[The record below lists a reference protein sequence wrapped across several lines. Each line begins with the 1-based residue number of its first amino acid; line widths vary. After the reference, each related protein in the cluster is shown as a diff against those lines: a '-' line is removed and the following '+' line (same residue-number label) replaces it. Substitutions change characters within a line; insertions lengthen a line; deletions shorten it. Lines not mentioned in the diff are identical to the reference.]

1 MNDTPPSYE
10 VVMGFDIPPPAYHTI
25 VIEQETSSKG
35 VAVEVEKCPKFLA
48 IQHI

>member
-1 MNDTPPSYE
+1 MPPSYD

-25 VIEQETSSKG
+25 TIGPEAAAPSKG
-35 VAVEVEKCPKFLA
+35 VVVEVEKCPKFLA